1 MLKQYYDECELFD
14 SQLRG
19 LDEKMRNDRKCKM
32 MYRMWGRWLSTGG
45 RWQSPTSGLTGTI
58 IPA

>member
-32 MYRMWGRWLSTGG
+32 MYRIVGQVAEHRREMAES
-45 RWQSPTSGLTGTI
+45 
-58 IPA
+58 